1 MRKIPSY
8 LKETD
13 AWSTVLFADPLG
25 IPLARLLS
33 HTSIHPNV
41 VTIASLVPALACTY
55 FFWRGDSLSLLWGA
69 LLFQLAWILDCTDG
83 KLAKMTGKQTEF
95 GTKLDPKV
103 DFVRKLLTLAALTWG
118 IYRQFGI
125 IWLFVTLGG
134 VMFHYGIHFVIHHT
148 PPRIRQ
154 KEIPQA
160 PAEGRLI
167 RRVEQLYTA
176 YDEQFFILFLGPA
189 LAWLTPHLP
198 TYVIWGASLL
208 YAITILI
215 IKIQMK
221 QRGR

>member
-1 MRKIPSY
+1 MRKVPPY

-33 HTSIHPNV
+33 HTPIHPNV
-41 VTIASLVPALACTY
+41 VTIASLVPALVCTY
-55 FFWRGDSLSLLWGA
+55 FFWRGDSLSLIWGA
-69 LLFQLAWILDCTDG
+69 LLFWFAWILDCTDG
-83 KLAKMTGKQTEF
+83 KLARLTGKF
-95 GTKLDPKV
+95 SPLGRRLDPII
-103 DFVRKLLTLAALTWG
+103 DFLRKLIAMVVLVWGAYRAFGLTWG
-118 IYRQFGI
+118 A
-125 IWLFVTLGG
+125 LTGG
-134 VMFHYGIHFVIHHT
+134 GLVFHYGIHLIAHRI
-148 PPRIRQ
+148 PPKVTQ
-154 KEIPQA
+154 GGIPQV
-160 PAEGRLI
+160 PPEKRLI
-167 RRVEQLYTA
+167 RRVGQLYTA

>member
-1 MRKIPSY
+1 MRKVPSY

-25 IPLARLLS
+25 ILLARLLS

-41 VTIASLVPALACTY
+41 VTIASLVPALVCTY
-55 FFWRGDSLSLLWGA
+55 FFWRGDSLSLIWGA
-69 LLFQLAWILDCTDG
+69 LLFWFAWILDCTDG
-83 KLAKMTGKQTEF
+83 KLARLTGKF
-95 GTKLDPKV
+95 SPLGRRLDPII
-103 DFVRKLLTLAALTWG
+103 DFFRKFVAMAALIWGAYRAFGLTWG
-118 IYRQFGI
+118 ALTG
-125 IWLFVTLGG
+125 GG
-134 VMFHYGIHFVIHHT
+134 VVFHYGIHLIAHRI
-148 PPRIRQ
+148 PPKVTQ
-154 KEIPQA
+154 GGIPQV
-160 PAEGRLI
+160 PPEKRVI
-167 RRVEQLYTA
+167 RRIGHLYTA

>member
-1 MRKIPSY
+1 MRKVPPY

-25 IPLARLLS
+25 ILLAKLLS
-33 HTSIHPNV
+33 RTSIHPNV

-69 LLFQLAWILDCTDG
+69 LLFWFAWILDCTDG

-95 GTKLDPKV
+95 GTKLDPKI
-103 DFVRKLLTLAALTWG
+103 DFVRKLLALAALTWG

-134 VMFHYGIHFVIHHT
+134 VMFHYGIHLIAHRI
-148 PPRIRQ
+148 PPKVTQ
-154 KEIPQA
+154 GGIPQV
-160 PAEGRLI
+160 PPEKRVI
-167 RRVEQLYTA
+167 RRVGQLYTA

-198 TYVIWGASLL
+198 TCVIWGASLL

>member
-1 MRKIPSY
+1 MRKVPSY

-33 HTSIHPNV
+33 HTPIHPNV
-41 VTIASLVPALACTY
+41 VTIASVIPALACVY

-69 LLFQLAWILDCTDG
+69 LLFWFAWILDCTDG
-83 KLAKMTGKQTEF
+83 KLARLTDKFSPLGRR
-95 GTKLDPKV
+95 LDPII
-103 DFVRKLLTLAALTWG
+103 DFFRKLIAMVVLTWG
-118 IYRQFGI
+118 AYRAFGLT
-125 IWLFVTLGG
+125 WGLLTGAG
-134 VMFHYGIHFVIHHT
+134 VMFHYGIHFVAHHT
-148 PPRIRQ
+148 QPRIRQ

-160 PAEGRLI
+160 PAEVRLI
-167 RRVEQLYTA
+167 RRVGQLYTA